1 MASPSL
7 GSRSQE
13 GSNVTRIALAVPVLL
28 ASIVVTIALPAFSQD
43 GEIPLEEFV
52 EGEFVAGAVDEY
64 PDGEILEDEVYE
76 GEDINAQPVAPAM
89 PQRVQ
94 PQAQPIRA
102 PRPVRPRVPTGAG
115 MQPPMP
121 RADGNAGSPTVT
133 VRTAGDARPNGEKD
147 SEVSEGMAEFD
158 FRDAPLYDVIES
170 IARLTGR
177 NFDVDPNIGATQ
189 VTLIT
194 HEEIP
199 ADMSY
204 QVLESILASRGF
216 SMIETLDGKLIKIV
230 PTPDGTQSEKPPLVQ
245 GVTISADSYDKYSTH
260 IVEIQHA
267 NPEELATVLKLLG
280 SPNARVDS
288 YLPTNTLIITDTT
301 DGLRRMFEF
310 IGQADIPGTDT
321 TMEIFTLEYTRAEI
335 IAQQLEA
342 VLLDTGGG
350 GAQIQQ
356 PNQPRQPVRT
366 RRPTARP
373 VPGATANQVIG
384 SNEEV
389 LRMVPDERLNGLI
402 VVASPGMMVQVRDLV
417 VRLDTPTPYEAN
429 NLHVYELLNAD
440 AEQVEQALQQI
451 AGTAPRQAG
460 GGGGGAAAAA
470 GGGGAA
476 GSADV
481 QPFEREIQI
490 TRYDQ
495 TNSLLV
501 VASPQD
507 YKVLEAFIA
516 RLDVPQRQVHVD
528 ATVMD
533 VTINDNYTV
542 TVDAA
547 GLTGNDGFGLTNTAN
562 LLTVATAAAG
572 LTTDPGG
579 APTASAGGF
588 TQGLATGL
596 LGLGTNGG
604 LTAGIFDDIEFD
616 VGGQKVKVPFVPLL
630 FQAIETVS
638 DLEVLSQ
645 PSLVTVDNEE
655 ASITVGQ
662 EVPFV
667 TNQRR
672 PVGGTDPNVNSN
684 QFSFNSFNSIQRED
698 VGVKLTVT
706 PQISEGDNV
715 FLDLELEVSDLD
727 ADQIGDVNLL
737 GPTTNKSLVQ
747 NKVLVKDGSTAVL
760 AGLIRDT
767 ANRRRNQTPIL
778 GDLPGLGW
786 LFRGKTSGR
795 VKRNLV
801 VLVTPHIIKEG
812 VEYDRVT
819 NYQISNYYNANAEH
833 IFEQGFFKKVKKK
846 RDDRKN
852 HRPTFERSQELT
864 GQRSTLEYGRGDIK
878 R

>member
-1 MASPSL
+1 
-7 GSRSQE
+7 
-13 GSNVTRIALAVPVLL
+13 VTRIARRVPIVLL
-28 ASIVVTIALPAFSQD
+28 YLLLIGWALPTHAQQ
-43 GEIPLEEFV
+43 EEVV
-52 EGEFVAGAVDEY
+52 EGEY
-64 PDGEILEDEVYE
+64 LE
-76 GEDINAQPVAPAM
+76 GEEEYIEEGEMMEEEEVAPAM

-94 PQAQPIRA
+94 PQQAQPIRA
-102 PRPVRPRVPTGAG
+102 PRPVRPRVPQGAAT
-115 MQPPMP
+115 PPPP
-121 RADGNAGSPTVT
+121 RSAGGPGRAKVN
-133 VRTAGDARPNGEKD
+133 VRTASDAEQANGKD
-147 SEVSEGMAEFD
+147 SSVGKDMVEFD
-158 FRDAPLYDVIES
+158 FRDSPLYDVIES

-189 VTLIT
+189 VTLLT

-199 ADMSY
+199 VDMAY

-216 SMIETLDGKLIKIV
+216 SMVETLDGKLVKIV
-230 PTPDGTQSEKPPLVQ
+230 PTPDSTQSEKPPLVQ
-245 GVTISADSYDKYSTH
+245 GTDVQADSYDKYSTH
-260 IVEIQHA
+260 LITIQHA
-267 NPEELATVLKLLG
+267 NPEELANVLKLLG

-288 YLPTNTLIITDTT
+288 YLPTNTLIMTDTA
-301 DGLRRMFEF
+301 DGLRRMFQF
-310 IGQADIPGTDT
+310 IEQADIPGADSS
-321 TMEIFTLEYTRAEI
+321 MEIFTLEYTRAEI
-335 IAQQLEA
+335 LAQQIEA
-342 VLLDTGGG
+342 VLLEEGS
-350 GAQIQQ
+350 GAAVAGQ

-366 RRPTARP
+366 RRPTTRP
-373 VPGATANQVIG
+373 VPGASTNQVIG
-384 SNEEV
+384 SKEEI
-389 LRMVPDERLNGLI
+389 LRMVPDERLNALI
-402 VVASPGMMVQVRDLV
+402 TVASPGMMEQVRDLV

-440 AEQVEQALQQI
+440 AEQVEQALQDI
-451 AGTAPRQAG
+451 AGTAPRQSNA
-460 GGGGGAAAAA
+460 GGGGGAA
-470 GGGGAA
+470 GGGAG
-476 GSADV
+476 GSAEV

-533 VTINDNYTV
+533 VTINDNYNV

-562 LLTVATAAAG
+562 LLAVATAASG
-572 LTTDPGG
+572 ITGG
-579 APTASAGGF
+579 DDGGGTQSVGGF

-596 LGLGTNGG
+596 LGLGTDGG
-604 LTAGIFDDIEFD
+604 LTAGIFDDISINI
-616 VGGQKVKVPFVPLL
+616 GGQEVEVPFVPLL

-672 PVGGTDPNVNSN
+672 PVGNQNDPNSVNN
-684 QFSFNSFNSIQRED
+684 FSFNSFNSITRED

-715 FLDLELEVSDLD
+715 FLDMELEVSDLD

-747 NKVLVKDGSTAVL
+747 NKVLVKDGATAVL

-767 ANRRRNQTPIL
+767 ANRRRNQTPIA
-778 GDLPGLGW
+778 GDLPVIGW
-786 LFRGKTSGR
+786 LFRSKSNNRT
-795 VKRNLV
+795 KRNLV

-812 VEYDRVT
+812 VEYDRIT
-819 NYQISNYYNANAEH
+819 NYSVGNYYDANVEEL
-833 IFEQGFFKKVKKK
+833 FDQGFFKKVKKK
-846 RDDRKN
+846 RQDRKT
-852 HRPTFERSQELT
+852 HRPTFEKSQQLT
-864 GQRSTLEYGRGDIK
+864 GQRSSVTYGRGDIH
-878 R
+878 RQ